1 MTDYAEDVCHKGST
15 DFKDGYNFDVEYD
28 YDALGNIIPDLSSNV
43 DFQPYAFN
51 GKELDKTFGLNLH
64 DFGFRN
70 YDSALGRWT
79 SMDRKSE
86 DYASTT
92 PYAFCLN
99 NFANGMDPFG
109 LDYWST
115 INPDAIRRFM
125 EGINASKMAGK
136 LLGWG
141 GVSISV
147 LDLKD
152 YIQNRGTNTY
162 IYKRY
167 C

>member
-28 YDALGNIIPDLSSNV
+28 YDALGNIIPDLSFNV

-64 DFGFRN
+64 DFGFTN

-99 NFANGMDPFG
+99 NFGIAYTLSMMYLESSGK
-109 LDYWST
+109 
-115 INPDAIRRFM
+115 INLER
-125 EGINASKMAGK
+125 
-136 LLGWG
+136 
-141 GVSISV
+141 
-147 LDLKD
+147 
-152 YIQNRGTNTY
+152 TY
-162 IYKRY
+162 
-167 C
+167 